1 MDFPIID
8 LLDNDASVAWI
19 ERHFHP
25 QGLRCPHCQ
34 ATHEQ
39 ARFFRVNR
47 GSGLTVYRCLCC
59 DGIYHLYSGTLFA
72 ESQLTPEQVVLL
84 LQGVLQGKSSRQ
96 IGRELGLTEKTVRKW
111 RHRLQAQAE
120 KLQPHTP
127 LSDLETE
134 SDELFQNAGEKRGR
148 TLRPA

>member
-8 LLDNDASVAWI
+8 LLDTDASTAWV
-19 ERHFHP
+19 EQHFHP
-25 QGLRCPHCQ
+25 QGLKCPHCQ
-34 ATHEQ
+34 APRDQ

-47 GSGLTVYRCLCC
+47 GSGLTVYRCLGC

-84 LQGVLQGKSSRQ
+84 LQGVVQGKPSAQ
-96 IGRELGLTEKTVRKW
+96 LGREIGLTEKTVRKW

-120 KLQPHTP
+120 RLQPDSALP
-127 LSDLETE
+127 DLETE
-134 SDELFQNAGEKRGR
+134 SDELFQNAGEKRRG
-148 TLRPA
+148 TLRGA